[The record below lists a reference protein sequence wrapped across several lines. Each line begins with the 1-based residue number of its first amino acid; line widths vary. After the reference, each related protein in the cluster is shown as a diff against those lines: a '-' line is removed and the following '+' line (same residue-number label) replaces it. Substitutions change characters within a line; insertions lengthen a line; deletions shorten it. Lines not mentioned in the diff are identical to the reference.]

1 MQTQISEHAHE
12 RIKERLK
19 IKSFSR
25 AENYVEKAWSE
36 GTDIAEEK
44 EVLANHTSG
53 IPLVGG
59 DRTVKLFRQT
69 VFVFDKNGVLITVY
83 RVYRRMK
90 NTINPGTCEDH
101 VQDTAE
107 EK

>member
-25 AENYVEKAWSE
+25 AEDYVEKAWSE
-36 GTDIAEEK
+36 GKDVAEEK
-44 EVLANHTSG
+44 DILKNHITG
-53 IPLVGG
+53 LPLTGG
-59 DRTVKLFRQT
+59 DRAVKVFRQT

-83 RVYRRMK
+83 RVYRRVK
-90 NTINPGTCEDH
+90 KTPREYS
-101 VQDTAE
+101 QAE
-107 EK
+107 LNQENSEEN